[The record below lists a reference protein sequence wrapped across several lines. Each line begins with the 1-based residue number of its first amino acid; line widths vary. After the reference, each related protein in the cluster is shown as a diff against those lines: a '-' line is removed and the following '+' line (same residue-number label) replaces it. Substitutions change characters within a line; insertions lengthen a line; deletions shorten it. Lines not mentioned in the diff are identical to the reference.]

1 MQDKRRWHHTEKGK
15 RDKAN
20 GDEPAVAPLMRNTF
34 PTRWAEIL
42 ERMQGVQ
49 PEAYARSRNFV
60 DGKVTRLSPYLS
72 RGAIS
77 TKDVIDSLLA
87 RGLSWNQV
95 EKLVQE
101 LGWREYFQRVW
112 QHLGKGIDEDIRHPQ
127 PNVRHHG
134 MPLAIQQGETGIEGI
149 DQGIESLLKAGYMH
163 NHQRMY
169 TAALACNIAHAHW
182 KQSARWMYYHLLD
195 GDWASN
201 ALSWQWVAGS
211 FSNKTYV
218 ANQENIN
225 RYTGTFQRGTFLDMD
240 YESLSDLSIP
250 DVLRPHGIPALDTQ
264 LALTPLPLINPE
276 WPVLVYTYYNLDP
289 RWHSDEK
296 ANRILLLEP
305 SHFQAYPVSRR
316 CLKFAA
322 ELGRNIADLQVFCG
336 EFSEL
341 QAVAGAAPIHFKEH
355 PMNRH
360 FMGTEEARDW
370 MCVEVGGYSP
380 SFSGWWKQAEPKLR
394 ALFRG

>member
-1 MQDKRRWHHTEKGK
+1 MQDKLRWHQSEKGN
-15 RDKAN
+15 RDKAMA
-20 GDEPAVAPLMRNTF
+20 GEPAAALMARNTF
-34 PTRWAEIL
+34 PTRWAEIM
-42 ERMQGVQ
+42 ERMQSVQ

-72 RGAIS
+72 RGVIS
-77 TKDVIDSLLA
+77 TKDVLDSLLA

-225 RYTGTFQRGTFLDMD
+225 RYTGTFQRGTFLDKD

-322 ELGRNIADLQVFCG
+322 ELGRNIPDLQVFCG

-360 FMGTEEARDW
+360 FMGMEEARDW

>member
-1 MQDKRRWHHTEKGK
+1 
-15 RDKAN
+15 
-20 GDEPAVAPLMRNTF
+20 
-34 PTRWAEIL
+34 
-42 ERMQGVQ
+42 MQGVQ

-72 RGAIS
+72 RGVIS